1 MLFKASVHVRQH
13 GRIYPVGLTFLDIIS
28 LLSYFIKII
37 DFKLFI
43 ISQVVIAE
51 MGTVTDQN
59 KEGKLLNNFHLI
71 HKVDSKS
78 F

>member
-13 GRIYPVGLTFLDIIS
+13 GRIYSVGLTFLDIIS